1 ASLMII
7 EHAERLGL
15 AQLHQLRGRV
25 GRGAQRSSCILLYHP
40 PLSGKARERLRVMRE
55 THDGFAIARK
65 DLELR
70 GPGEYLGTRQAGIL
84 QMRVANILRDEA
96 LLVMVPALAERLL
109 QEDPEAVQAI
119 VQRWLGSRVDYGQV
133 G

>member
-1 ASLMII
+1 M
-7 EHAERLGL
+7 
-15 AQLHQLRGRV
+15 
-25 GRGAQRSSCILLYHP
+25 
-40 PLSGKARERLRVMRE
+40 
-55 THDGFAIARK
+55 
-65 DLELR
+65 R

-96 LLVMVPALAERLL
+96 LLVMVPALADRLL

-119 VQRWLGSRVDYGQV
+119 VQRWLGNRVDYGQV

>member
-1 ASLMII
+1 
-7 EHAERLGL
+7 
-15 AQLHQLRGRV
+15 
-25 GRGAQRSSCILLYHP
+25 
-40 PLSGKARERLRVMRE
+40 MRE
-55 THDGFAIARK
+55 TYDGFAIARK

-96 LLVMVPALAERLL
+96 LLAMVPALAERLL

-119 VQRWLGSRVDYGQV
+119 VQRWLGNRVDYGQV

>member
-1 ASLMII
+1 
-7 EHAERLGL
+7 
-15 AQLHQLRGRV
+15 
-25 GRGAQRSSCILLYHP
+25 
-40 PLSGKARERLRVMRE
+40 
-55 THDGFAIARK
+55 
-65 DLELR
+65 
-70 GPGEYLGTRQAGIL
+70 YLGTRQAGIL

-96 LLVMVPALAERLL
+96 LLAMVPALAERLL